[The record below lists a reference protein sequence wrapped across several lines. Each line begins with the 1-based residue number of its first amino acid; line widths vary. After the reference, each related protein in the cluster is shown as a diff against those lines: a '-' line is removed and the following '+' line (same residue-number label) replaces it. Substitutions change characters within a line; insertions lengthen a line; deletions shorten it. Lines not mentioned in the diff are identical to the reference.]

1 MSTAVTMERLAG
13 MSPRLKARL
22 AGVIYLLTGVVA
34 FDEFAVLGRLVVHG
48 DPAATAANILAHQTL
63 FRLGFAAQIIAQ
75 VLQIPWMDSF
85 SFPNALSDSTWNAYA
100 FPLRSILR
108 YAS

>member
-1 MSTAVTMERLAG
+1 MERLAG
-13 MSPRLKARL
+13 VSPRLKARL
-22 AGVIYLLTGVVA
+22 AGLLYFLTGVVA

-75 VLQIPWMDSF
+75 VLQIPL
-85 SFPNALSDSTWNAYA
+85 AVILSLMGICRRQVEM
-100 FPLRSILR
+100 PLLCSN
-108 YAS
+108 